1 MRYTKPVPH
10 THTHTHTHTENK
22 RDERER
28 ETFGTKILYILW
40 VRLGIK
46 IIIGKMMTCDDYYIG
61 QNLPILLIFNPTK
74 FLFFIFFMLPF
85 FTTFIALFVLIFT
98 TTC

>member
-1 MRYTKPVPH
+1 
-10 THTHTHTHTENK
+10 
-22 RDERER
+22 
-28 ETFGTKILYILW
+28 
-40 VRLGIK
+40 
-46 IIIGKMMTCDDYYIG
+46 MTCDDYYIA